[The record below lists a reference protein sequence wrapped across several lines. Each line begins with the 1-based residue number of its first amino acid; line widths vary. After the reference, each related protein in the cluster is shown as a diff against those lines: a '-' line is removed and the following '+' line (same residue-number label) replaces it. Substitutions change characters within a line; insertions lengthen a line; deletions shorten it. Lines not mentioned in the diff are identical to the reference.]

1 MEELITRIQRYIREL
16 GALDIENVDTNKV
29 VEFGGNKITYF
40 DLDVVKVVYDNNRF
54 EYVFYRDLSEDTL
67 VVILEVLKEY
77 KHKWEQYDNFKNKK
91 HG

>member
-1 MEELITRIQRYIREL
+1 MKELITRIQRYIREL
-16 GALDIENVDTNKV
+16 GAFDIENVDTNKV

-40 DLDVVKVVYDNNRF
+40 DLDVVKVVYDNDRF

-77 KHKWEQYDNFKNKK
+77 KHKWEQYKK
-91 HG
+91 SEV